1 MGTGKTSL
9 ESSIDNTMEELEAVA
24 DESTPVTAHPARH
37 ARHVPHVRHAEQDG
51 GDAFVPDYRKG
62 FVASRD
68 GDAEAFGEEFI
79 ASATSAEPVAEEA
92 RDELVADELVGLSM
106 ESVDDDDE

>member
-1 MGTGKTSL
+1 MPTRKRPPS
-9 ESSIDNTMEELEAVA
+9 APA
-24 DESTPVTAHPARH
+24 PQAARAHPH
-37 ARHVPHVRHAEQDG
+37 HVRHVDADA

-79 ASATSAEPVAEEA
+79 AAATSAEPVAEEA
-92 RDELVADELVGLSM
+92 RDEVVADELAGLTV
-106 ESVDDDDE
+106 ESVDEEEEEE

>member
-1 MGTGKTSL
+1 MPTRKPSVPAPA
-9 ESSIDNTMEELEAVA
+9 SQA
-24 DESTPVTAHPARH
+24 PRAHPH
-37 ARHVPHVRHAEQDG
+37 HVRHVDQDA

-79 ASATSAEPVAEEA
+79 AAATSAEPVAEDA
-92 RDELVADELVGLSM
+92 RDEVVADELAGLSV
-106 ESVDDDDE
+106 ESVDEEENE